1 MGTQVIFGLCDRSIL
16 KEILGTSSGLQVDWG
31 ICGTD
36 SLIWAATD
44 GAGVGGTARGE
55 GRRWRAE
62 TTMTVGWIAERLA
75 MGTRG
80 SLHPLLDR
88 RGKLGGE

>member
-16 KEILGTSSGLQVDWG
+16 KEILGTSSGLQVDWE
-31 ICGTD
+31 ICATD

-62 TTMTVGWIAERLA
+62 TTMTVEV
-75 MGTRG
+75 
-80 SLHPLLDR
+80 DR
-88 RGKLGGE
+88 RAPSDEHARLS